1 MISFVVGGLRQ
12 DVLRSSRN
20 QTLSFL
26 LLIAACRGDTKPQV
40 AVPDTVVTAT
50 VAAVPSGIPPRFAT
64 SQVKHGQQLYFG
76 SCVRCHTADRFTAGA
91 FAKAWKG
98 RRVYDLYDLLASTM
112 PQDSPGSMK
121 TDEYLDV
128 IAYLLQLNGAVP
140 GKQKLT
146 ADTDSLKKM
155 RIGVTGSSE

>member
-1 MISFVVGGLRQ
+1 
-12 DVLRSSRN
+12 
-20 QTLSFL
+20 
-26 LLIAACRGDTKPQV
+26 V
-40 AVPDTVVTAT
+40 AIPDTFVAAS
-50 VAAVPSGIPPRFAT
+50 VAAVPPGIPPRFAA
-64 SQVKHGQQLYFG
+64 SQVKHGQQLYFS
-76 SCVRCHTADRFTAGA
+76 SCVRCHTADRLTAGA

-128 IAYLLQLNGAVP
+128 VAYLLQLNGAVP

-155 RIGVTGSSE
+155 RIGVTVPSE